1 LGHKLGLVVLTAV
14 LFLACG
20 SSTRADQI
28 GSLTLSNC
36 GTAGSQCPAAT
47 YSFDVGSTSAS
58 LTIQITGPVTSGLNN
73 YITGVNLG
81 FTSQAINVT
90 NFASAPAGTWTN
102 SDFTASLSNNG
113 CGTNNGTFVCAS
125 GSGVQIGQGGTYV
138 FTWTYDP
145 IVMNQVYS
153 ANDIHI
159 GTNYGPHN
167 GLIVSTTIGQAPEPS
182 SFILLLGGL
191 AAFGLITLCRR

>member
-1 LGHKLGLVVLTAV
+1 MKFRRLEVYLQVPGDTIGTQTRSCSSHGSLILGMRKFNPGRPI
-14 LFLACG
+14 
-20 SSTRADQI
+20 S
-28 GSLTLSNC
+28 SLTLSNC

-167 GLIVSTTIGQAPEPS
+167 GLIV
-182 SFILLLGGL
+182 
-191 AAFGLITLCRR
+191 